1 MLLVSEARTV
11 YKGNLD
17 RIVWDGSNS
26 TIWAG
31 PIISRGRGCMLLFL
45 ELRLFL
51 DGWEQTSYS
60 HMTVCASLYVISRG
74 NIIHQKALNLRK
86 YFQTC
91 GKLVET

>member
-1 MLLVSEARTV
+1 MLLVSEVRTV
-11 YKGNLD
+11 YEGNLD
-17 RIVWDGSNS
+17 RIVWDGSTS